1 LCGHRIEHPLL
12 NMNIA
17 RFSQRLVRSGAALLQ
32 KSSALD
38 GNFVVSVAR
47 ISQTQQSDQRN
58 FAQAVKKSVLERSSA
73 VKQATPNDKASLVIF
88 DKDGT
93 LICFHSMWVPWTLQT
108 TRRLTEATKLDISKK
123 VYSLLGFCP
132 IEQKVKTGLLA
143 EGTMDQIRRSIVSLL
158 TEHGVERTDAEKIVL
173 SSVKDCNTNSTETL
187 KEIHDLQDL
196 FKQLVDHNV
205 KIAICTADSREGTV
219 GALRSL
225 GLEAY
230 IDLIVC
236 GDDDGAKPKPNPHNA
251 LSICRAL
258 NVHPSETLM
267 VGDTLADM
275 GMGKSAKLGATI
287 GVLSGIGEHHELDP
301 HADHLVEHVGE
312 LMPIVLGQ
320 KKIGLGGGN
329 NASA

>member
-1 LCGHRIEHPLL
+1 
-12 NMNIA
+12 MNVS
-17 RFSQRLVRSGAALLQ
+17 RFCQRLLRSGIASLQ
-32 KSSALD
+32 HSSALECKA
-38 GNFVVSVAR
+38 VVSVAC
-47 ISQTQQSDQRN
+47 ISQSRQSDQRN
-58 FAQAVKKSVLERSSA
+58 LARVVPRPSHNLSSM
-73 VKQATPNDKASLVIF
+73 KQNTSNEKASLVIF

-108 TRRLTEATKLDISKK
+108 TKRLTDATKLDITNK

-132 IEQKVKTGLLA
+132 VEQKVKTGLLA
-143 EGTMDQIRRSIVSLL
+143 EGTMDQIRQSIVTLL
-158 TEHGVERTDAEKIVL
+158 TEHGVERTDAEKIVI
-173 SSVKDCNTNSTETL
+173 SS
-187 KEIHDLQDL
+187 EIHNLQNL
-196 FKQLVDHNV
+196 FQELRAHNV

-225 GLEAY
+225 ELEQY

-251 LSICRAL
+251 LTICRTL
-258 NVHPSETLM
+258 NVDPRDALM

-275 GMGKSAKLGATI
+275 GMGKSANLGATI

-320 KKIGLGGGN
+320 KKAGIGGGS

>member
-1 LCGHRIEHPLL
+1 MNVSRFARVLC
-12 NMNIA
+12 
-17 RFSQRLVRSGAALLQ
+17 SGAALLQ
-32 KSSALD
+32 PGAEFKIL
-38 GNFVVSVAR
+38 VPVAR
-47 ISQTQQSDQRN
+47 FSQTSIANQRSN
-58 FAQAVKKSVLERSSA
+58 LAKVVPNVAFERSA
-73 VKQATPNDKASLVIF
+73 VKQPVSNEKASLVIF

-108 TRRLTEATKLDISKK
+108 TKKLTEATKLDISSK

-143 EGTMDQIRRSIVSLL
+143 EGTMGQIRQSIVSLL
-158 TEHGVERTDAEKIVL
+158 ADHGVDRTDAQKIVM
-173 SSVKDCNTNSTETL
+173 SSVEDCNTSCTETL

-196 FKQLVDHNV
+196 FKQLRDHNV

-225 GLEAY
+225 GLEEY
-230 IDLIVC
+230 VDLIVC
-236 GDDDGAKPKPNPHNA
+236 GDDDGAQPKPNPHNA
-251 LSICRAL
+251 LAICRAL
-258 NVHPSETLM
+258 KVNPSDALM

-301 HADHLVEHVGE
+301 HADHLVKHVGE

-320 KKIGLGGGN
+320 KKAGLSGGSS
-329 NASA
+329 ASA